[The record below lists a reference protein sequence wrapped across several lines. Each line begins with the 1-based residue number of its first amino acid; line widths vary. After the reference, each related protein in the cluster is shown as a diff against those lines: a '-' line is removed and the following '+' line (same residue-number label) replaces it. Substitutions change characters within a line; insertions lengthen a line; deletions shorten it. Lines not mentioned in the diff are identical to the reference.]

1 MFLILVI
8 PTGLLF
14 TFGEM
19 CKDKKQGYAVL
30 TAMLLLF
37 ILMLGVCYAS
47 EKYGNP
53 IVAAQGISGDTAME
67 GKEVRF
73 GIGSSALFATTTTAA
88 SCGAVNSMHD
98 SYTGL
103 GGLVLMLQMML
114 GEVVL
119 GGVGAGFYGM
129 MLYVFITVFIV
140 GLMVGRT
147 PEYLGKKIEAKEIV
161 LTIAGLLIPAATIL
175 SMSALSC
182 LTEAGQA
189 GISNPGPHGLSEILY
204 GFASGVGNN
213 GSAFAGLGANS
224 QWYNVLIGLAMLIG
238 RFAVIVPVL
247 AIAGNM
253 AAKKAAPSGAGT
265 FNTGSVLFAM
275 LLAGVV
281 LIVGALTFLPA
292 LALGPIVDQ
301 LLQRLKEGKVYR
313 PQQAEQALRGFFRQG
328 NISALR
334 ELALRFTARHVDQDM
349 LAYMRLHKIE
359 GPWPASGKVM
369 VCVSASP
376 FSAQLIR
383 AAQRLAQGLR
393 AEFLAVHIETPERR
407 FPNGDQERERL
418 WRNLNL
424 AKEMGG
430 QILTTAGNDFV
441 ETVMQIAVRENVT
454 AIVVGKSGPRRWYEL
469 TKKTLVDKLISK
481 SGFIHVYVIQG
492 REENEKQPAITTAV
506 TEQHTGWQ
514 QYLGAVSAV
523 LIITSLCYVFR
534 GQLELVNIALLYLLP
549 VLLTAAWWGRKT
561 AYMTAVLCVLGFDF
575 LFLEPV
581 FTFTVYDIRYLW
593 SFLIFGLVAF
603 LVGGKTES
611 LRRELQSTR
620 RRESNVNSLYQ
631 FSSRI
636 AAVDDGQTIIEEFV
650 SHVGRELQRTVLIL
664 VPEEKTLKLQ
674 ACYDESKAQIAND
687 FQLAA
692 SEYAVAVWVQEH
704 GQVAGRSTETLSGA
718 ENLFLPLLNGEKVI
732 GVVGIAIDTR
742 KLSPEE
748 RTVLGAWVSLLAIAL
763 VRAGLSSEAKQAAML
778 RAADKLRN
786 ALFNSVSH
794 ELRTPLAAIIAA
806 IYALNDKTVAYGE
819 KQRQQL
825 LETIIDASRR
835 MERIIGNLLDTA
847 RMESGMLQLKA
858 DWCDLEDVISGALRR
873 SKDYTQE
880 HLIKV
885 NYDDELPLVY
895 ADAALLEHVVLNL
908 LDNAVKYSSKGSE
921 IELQA
926 HLQGND
932 VVVAVKDRGVGLK
945 AKELPYLFDKFYR
958 SKQTENI
965 SGTGLGLAICKGIID
980 AHHGKIW
987 AEPRSGGGS
996 VFAFTLSV
1004 TSPQGKVGE
1013 KND

>member
-1 MFLILVI
+1 MEATEKMQTGHEYAETLLEEVNKEHRGKLTVFLGAAAGVGKTCAMLQEARERLQEGVDLVI
-8 PTGLLF
+8 
-14 TFGEM
+14 
-19 CKDKKQGYAVL
+19 
-30 TAMLLLF
+30 
-37 ILMLGVCYAS
+37 
-47 EKYGNP
+47 
-53 IVAAQGISGDTAME
+53 
-67 GKEVRF
+67 
-73 GIGSSALFATTTTAA
+73 
-88 SCGAVNSMHD
+88 
-98 SYTGL
+98 
-103 GGLVLMLQMML
+103 GLVLTHGREKTAELLQ
-114 GEVVL
+114 
-119 GGVGAGFYGM
+119 
-129 MLYVFITVFIV
+129 
-140 GLMVGRT
+140 GLPVI
-147 PEYLGKKIEAKEIV
+147 PEQELEYRGKKMREMDLEAILKRRPQLVIV
-161 LTIAGLLIPAATIL
+161 DELAHSNVPGLRHQRRYQDVEDIL
-175 SMSALSC
+175 A
-182 LTEAGQA
+182 A
-189 GISNPGPHGLSEILY
+189 GIDVY
-204 GFASGVGNN
+204 T
-213 GSAFAGLGANS
+213 
-224 QWYNVLIGLAMLIG
+224 
-238 RFAVIVPVL
+238 AVNIQHIESLNDVV
-247 AIAGNM
+247 
-253 AAKKAAPSGAGT
+253 AKI
-265 FNTGSVLFAM
+265 TGSIVRETVPDSFFE
-275 LLAGVV
+275 LADDIR
-281 LIVGALTFLPA
+281 LIDISPKE
-292 LALGPIVDQ
+292 

-650 SHVGRELQRTVLIL
+650 SHVGCELQRTVLIL

-704 GQVAGRSTETLSGA
+704 GQVAGRSTETLPGA

-778 RAADKLRN
+778 READKLRT

-987 AEPRSGGGS
+987 AESRSGGGS